1 MSSLA
6 KRMALP
12 AVALL
17 LAGCRLADRPW
28 QSVLHPA
35 GPDAAI
41 ITQLAWLLFVGG
53 LVIFLGVM
61 ALLGLSLRRGRPAGT
76 LPWILGGGI
85 ALPVLVLSALLL
97 FSTWRSGQLSTQTSQ
112 DALHVSVTARM
123 WWWEV
128 RYRDPA
134 SGREILLANELHVPV
149 GRKVYV
155 GLSSSDVI
163 HSFWVPALGGKMDA
177 IPGRING
184 LTLHAQQPGI
194 YRGQCAE
201 YCGEQHAKMAFHVV
215 AESQQEFD
223 AWLANQARPAT
234 TPSASTAEPAML
246 ERGRAAFLA
255 HRCNACH
262 AIRGVTE
269 ESDDAGDG
277 TPGPDLTHVGSR
289 RYLAAGTLPNHGGAM
304 AGWIAGAQA
313 VKPGA
318 RMPSFDRIDGVTL
331 SALVAYLEHLK

>member
-1 MSSLA
+1 MLA
-6 KRMALP
+6 AATLS
-12 AVALL
+12 
-17 LAGCRLADRPW
+17 GCGARPQ

-41 ITQLAWLLFVGG
+41 ITQLSWLLFAGG
-53 LVIFLGVM
+53 LIICLGMM
-61 ALLGLSLRRGRPAGT
+61 ALLALSLRRGRPAGT
-76 LPWILGGGI
+76 LPWVVGGGI
-85 ALPVLVLSALLL
+85 AFPVVVLSVLLL
-97 FSTWRSGQLSTQTSQ
+97 FSTWRSGQLSTRSSQ

-134 SGREILLANELHVPV
+134 TGRDIVLANELHVPV

-155 GLSSSDVI
+155 GLSASDVI

-177 IPGRING
+177 IPGRVNG
-184 LTLHAQQPGI
+184 LVLHAGQAGV

-201 YCGEQHAKMAFHVV
+201 YCGEQHAKMALHVV
-215 AESQQEFD
+215 AESQQDFD
-223 AWLANQARPAT
+223 AWLAAQARPA
-234 TPSASTAEPAML
+234 SSTGGDTLL

-255 HRCNACH
+255 QRCNACH

-269 ESDDAGDG
+269 GSDDAGDG
-277 TPGPDLTHVGSR
+277 TLGPDLTHVGSR
-289 RYLAAGTLPNHGGAM
+289 RYLAAGALPNHGGAL

-318 RMPSFDRIDGVTL
+318 RMPSFERIDGATL
-331 SALVAYLEHLK
+331 SALAAYLEHLK

>member
-1 MSSLA
+1 MKSPA
-6 KRMALP
+6 ERMALP
-12 AVALL
+12 AAALA
-17 LAGCRLADRPW
+17 LAGCRQAERPW

-41 ITQLAWLLFVGG
+41 ITQLTWLLFAGG
-53 LVIFLGVM
+53 LVIFIGVM
-61 ALLGLSLRRGRPAGT
+61 ALLALSLRRGRPAGT
-76 LPWILGGGI
+76 LPWIIGGGI
-85 ALPVLVLSALLL
+85 ALPVTVLSALLL
-97 FSTWRSGQLSTQTSQ
+97 LSTWRSGQLSTQTSQ

-134 SGREILLANELHVPV
+134 SGREVLLANELHIPV
-149 GRKVYV
+149 GRKVYL

-177 IPGRING
+177 MPGRING
-184 LTLHAQQPGI
+184 LILHAQQPGI

-215 AESQQEFD
+215 AESQQAFD
-223 AWLANQARPAT
+223 AWLANQARPAA
-234 TPSASTAEPAML
+234 PAAPDSAEKAML

-255 HRCNACH
+255 QRCNACH
-262 AIRGVTE
+262 AIRGVT
-269 ESDDAGDG
+269 DGGDG
-277 TPGPDLTHVGSR
+277 TLGPDLTHVGSR

-318 RMPSFDRIDGVTL
+318 RMPSFERIDGATL
-331 SALVAYLEHLK
+331 SALSAYLEHLK

>member
-1 MSSLA
+1 MTRRA
-6 KRMALP
+6 RH
-12 AVALL
+12 
-17 LAGCRLADRPW
+17 RLAMLPVPLLSGCGAQLW
-28 QSVLHPA
+28 QSALHPA

-41 ITQLAWLLFVGG
+41 ITQLTWLLFGGG

-61 ALLGLSLRRGRPAGT
+61 LLLALSLRGGRPAGT
-76 LPWILGGGI
+76 LLWIAGGGI
-85 ALPVLVLSALLL
+85 ALPVAVLSALLL
-97 FSTWRSGQLSTQTSQ
+97 FSTWRSGQLSTRTSQ

-134 SGREILLANELHVPV
+134 SGRDIVLANELHVPV

-155 GLSSSDVI
+155 GLSAADVI

-177 IPGRING
+177 MPGRVNG
-184 LTLHAQQPGI
+184 LVLHADRPGVH
-194 YRGQCAE
+194 RGQCAE
-201 YCGEQHAKMAFHVV
+201 YCGEQHAKMALHVV
-215 AESQQEFD
+215 AESQQDFD
-223 AWLANQARPAT
+223 AWLAAQARPAA
-234 TPSASTAEPAML
+234 PPAGDALL

-255 HRCNACH
+255 QRCNACH

-269 ESDDAGDG
+269 GTDNAGEG
-277 TPGPDLTHVGSR
+277 TLGPDLTHVGSR
-289 RYLAAGTLPNHGGAM
+289 RYLAAGTLPNHAGAL

-318 RMPSFDRIDGVTL
+318 RMPSFERIDGASL
-331 SALVAYLEHLK
+331 SALAAYLEHLK